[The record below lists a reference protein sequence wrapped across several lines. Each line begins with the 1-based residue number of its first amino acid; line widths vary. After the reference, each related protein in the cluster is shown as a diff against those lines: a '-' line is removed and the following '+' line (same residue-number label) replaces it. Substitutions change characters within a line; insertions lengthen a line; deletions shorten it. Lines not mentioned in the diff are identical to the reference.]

1 MLASEQGSMDGNAA
15 ISNHQ
20 AMVTA
25 FILGGTGQIGL
36 TGAKRRQGKVYFTT

>member
-1 MLASEQGSMDGNAA
+1 MDGNAA

-20 AMVTA
+20 AMLTA

-36 TGAKRRQGKVYFTT
+36 AVPKRRQ